1 MLTNIYYIYDIIRD
15 PCAVRGTGISA
26 FTGGFHK
33 MERTSTTEKSIR
45 VAEGGHKKYDQ
56 IR

>member
-1 MLTNIYYIYDIIRD
+1 MILYIN
-15 PCAVRGTGISA
+15 PCASNGTGISA

-45 VAEGGHKKYDQ
+45 VEEGGHKKYDP

>member
-1 MLTNIYYIYDIIRD
+1 MILVSFM
-15 PCAVRGTGISA
+15 AQGFSA

-33 MERTSTTEKSIR
+33 MESTTEKSIR
-45 VAEGGHKKYDQ
+45 VEEGGHKKYDQ